1 MQGKERLETN
11 TKKTNRNLKNVF
23 KFFVFFSVWT
33 NSKFHLNNCLIL
45 HDPFSWFSFNEESS
59 DLNPVI

>member
-23 KFFVFFSVWT
+23 KFFVFFCMNEFQISFEQLPNFT
-33 NSKFHLNNCLIL
+33 RSIFLIFL
-45 HDPFSWFSFNEESS
+45 
-59 DLNPVI
+59 